1 MLPVPKSLCGRNIHE
16 YTIFYKYHFSRHSL
30 DDALTKPLHTGGEDS
45 ELRSCV
51 EVEVAVL
58 CSPSLKVS
66 VDVKQ
71 R

>member
-1 MLPVPKSLCGRNIHE
+1 MQLYIIIIK
-16 YTIFYKYHFSRHSL
+16 
-30 DDALTKPLHTGGEDS
+30 A

-58 CSPSLKVS
+58 GAPAPNKPTVS

-71 R
+71 HVFC